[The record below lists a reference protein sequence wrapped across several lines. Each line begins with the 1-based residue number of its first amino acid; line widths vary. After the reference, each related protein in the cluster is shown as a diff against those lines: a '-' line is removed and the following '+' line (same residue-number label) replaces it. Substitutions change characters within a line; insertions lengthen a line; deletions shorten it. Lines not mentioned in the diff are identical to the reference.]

1 MVIQKFVRPGDA
13 SANRSGK
20 SPDDVAAE
28 CQEAA
33 YSPFG
38 RRKLDY
44 SLYERQVRARIM
56 TALNRSR
63 QLAAQLIFHE

>member
-1 MVIQKFVRPGDA
+1 MAESITGFND
-13 SANRSGK
+13 K
-20 SPDDVAAE
+20 SKDVE
-28 CQEAA
+28 SETKEAVFSA
-33 YSPFG
+33 YS

-63 QLAAQLIFHE
+63 LLAAELAWSE